1 MDRRQFFQTA
11 ASAAA
16 LAEAALAQNPAPVPP
31 AGPKRRATMHCG
43 TQHSDKDEVL
53 SVMSSLGVNH
63 ICSADLSPSL
73 DEKWSVDSLSRLRE
87 RVEKHGISLDMVP
100 IPLPSAYISRA
111 EMGAIMMGES
121 PLRDRQIEQIQQMI
135 RNCARAG
142 IPAVKYNMS
151 ILGVVRIGRT
161 PGRGESTYSTWN
173 YAQAPDRD
181 KPWEA
186 SGTVSADAYWERI
199 DYYLSRVVPVATEVK
214 VRMACHPHDPGM
226 PEPEG
231 YRGVH
236 TVLGSP
242 AGLRK
247 FIAMHESPYHGL
259 NFCQGTVSEMLKD
272 PNKEIHDVI
281 RYFGTR
287 KKIFNVH
294 FRNIHGG
301 FGDFQETFPDVGSV
315 NMIDAVRTYQ
325 EVGYPYML
333 MPDHVPEIPGDKG
346 GAQAFAFAFGYIQ
359 ALIQML
365 G

>member
-11 ASAAA
+11 SGGAA
-16 LAEAALAQNPAPVPP
+16 LAAQSLAQKPASNTSAPH
-31 AGPKRRATMHCG
+31 KATMHVG
-43 TQHSDKDEVL
+43 TQHSDKDDVL
-53 SVMSSLGVNH
+53 SVMSSFGVNH
-63 ICSADLSPSL
+63 ICSGEISNSL
-73 DEKWSVDSLSRLRE
+73 DEKWSVDGLSRLRD
-87 RVEKHGISLDMVP
+87 RVAKHGISLDMVP
-100 IPLPSAYISRA
+100 LPLPSAVIEKAPMS
-111 EMGAIMMGES
+111 AIMLGQS
-121 PLRDRQIEQIQQMI
+121 PERDRQIEQVQQMI
-135 RNCARAG
+135 RNCAKAG

-173 YAQAPDRD
+173 YQKAAD
-181 KPWEA
+181 KDTPA
-186 SGTVSADAYWERI
+186 YGGAVSADAYWERI
-199 DYYLSRVVPVATEVK
+199 DYFLSRVVPVATEEK

-226 PEPEG
+226 PEPQG

-242 AGLRK
+242 DGLKR
-247 FIAMHESPYHGL
+247 FVAMHESPYHGL
-259 NFCQGTVSEMLKD
+259 NFCQGTVSEMLRD
-272 PNKEIHDVI
+272 PNRDIHDLI
-281 RYFGTR
+281 RYFGSR

-294 FRNIHGG
+294 FRNIRGG

-315 NMIDAVRTYQ
+315 NMIDAIRTYQ